1 MTPLCRQPGAT
12 LPAGAALPPLS
23 PQGGHAKP
31 SSLYQ
36 GLEFPFLVSGWFGNL
51 ETLLNLSFAFKTM
64 ANVSNK
70 NAKELKINGDNSLEA
85 KWKHLF
91 CITPK
96 AAKSSYTV
104 QSRTGCLGCQEHA
117 VPLAVCHRELSIHM
131 FKFDGA
137 FFSLTE
143 SKAYQIRRA
152 LIYLRKATGKAEGI
166 LRVGPAWV
174 RLTPQ
179 S

>member
-1 MTPLCRQPGAT
+1 M
-12 LPAGAALPPLS
+12 
-23 PQGGHAKP
+23 
-31 SSLYQ
+31 
-36 GLEFPFLVSGWFGNL
+36 VSGWFGDL
-51 ETLLNLSFAFKTM
+51 EMLLDLSFAFRTM
-64 ANVSNK
+64 ANASNK
-70 NAKELKINGDNSLEA
+70 NAKELKINGDNCPQA

-117 VPLAVCHRELSIHM
+117 VPLALCHRELSIHM

-137 FFSLTE
+137 FSSLTE
-143 SKAYQIRRA
+143 SKAYRQIRMA
-152 LIYLRKATGKAEGI
+152 LIYLRKATGKAEGT
-166 LRVGPAWV
+166 LKVGPAWV